1 MVFNDDEIGERSYEN
16 YLPYNYIDPIFYR
29 SFEGIQNL
37 DLIRTTSSNRTN
49 ANEMKLYLEAQKDFY
64 KNEKK
69 LNQIPLSLEQ
79 RKILKFKR
87 EETILSMENRL
98 RVSLELMPFE
108 TYDEFVNSDPE
119 EISDLREEIVI
130 KEAAEILVDSLILN
144 QNPSRLSYILSPQ

>member
-1 MVFNDDEIGERSYEN
+1 M
-16 YLPYNYIDPIFYR
+16 PYNDIDPIFYR

-119 EISDLREEIVI
+119 EISDLREEIVL

>member
-1 MVFNDDEIGERSYEN
+1 M
-16 YLPYNYIDPIFYR
+16 PYNYIDPIFYR

-37 DLIRTTSSNRTN
+37 DLIRTTSSNRTE
-49 ANEMKLYLEAQKDFY
+49 ANEMKIYLEAQKDFY

-87 EETILSMENRL
+87 EESILSMENRL
-98 RVSLELMPFE
+98 RVSLKLMPFE
-108 TYDEFVNSDPE
+108 TYDDFVNSDPE
-119 EISDLREEIVI
+119 EISDLREEIVL

>member
-1 MVFNDDEIGERSYEN
+1 
-16 YLPYNYIDPIFYR
+16 
-29 SFEGIQNL
+29 
-37 DLIRTTSSNRTN
+37 
-49 ANEMKLYLEAQKDFY
+49 MKLYLEAQKDFY

-69 LNQIPLSLEQ
+69 QNQIPLSLEQ

-119 EISDLREEIVI
+119 EISDLREEIVL